1 MSDDA
6 GNRPYPKQ
14 VADRREWLGV
24 LAKTPL
30 GDLEQLW
37 QTVPRKPPYEH
48 LRQPET
54 GPAMVRARAGGRGQ
68 QFNLGEMTVSRCVVS
83 LGGEAVGVG
92 YVKGRD
98 LRQAELVAVFDA
110 MMQGPDGEW
119 TANSVIE
126 PLMRAQDQRRTKTR
140 SKAARTRVEF
150 FTMVRGDSF

>member
-1 MSDDA
+1 
-6 GNRPYPKQ
+6 
-14 VADRREWLGV
+14 
-24 LAKTPL
+24 
-30 GDLEQLW
+30 
-37 QTVPRKPPYEH
+37 
-48 LRQPET
+48 
-54 GPAMVRARAGGRGQ
+54 MVGGWAGGKGRHY
-68 QFNLGEMTVSRCVVS
+68 NLDEMVVARCGVSRD
-83 LGGEAVGVG
+83 GEAVGVG

-126 PLMRAQDQRRTKTR
+126 PLKRAQDQQQTKIR

>member
-1 MSDDA
+1 MSGVA
-6 GNRPYPKQ
+6 GNKPYPKE
-14 VADRREWLGV
+14 VADRRDWLGV

-37 QTVPRKPPYEH
+37 QSVPRKPPYQH

-54 GPAMVRARAGGRGQ
+54 GLAMVRARAGGNGP

-83 LGGEAVGVG
+83 LGGEMVGVG

-110 MMQGPDGEW
+110 MMQGPDAEW
-119 TANSVIE
+119 TAKCVIE
-126 PLMRAQDQRRTKTR
+126 PMKRAQDQRQSETR

>member
-1 MSDDA
+1 MSGDA
-6 GNRPYPKQ
+6 GNEPTPKET
-14 VADRREWLGV
+14 ADRREWLGV
-24 LAKTPL
+24 LAKTPI
-30 GDLEQLW
+30 GDLERLW
-37 QTVPRKPPYEH
+37 RTVPSPPAYEH

-54 GPAMVRARAGGRGQ
+54 GLAMVRARAGGKGT

-83 LGGEAVGVG
+83 LGGEAIGVG
-92 YVKGRD
+92 YVKGRN

-119 TANSVIE
+119 TADSVIE
-126 PLMRAQDQRRTKTR
+126 PLRRAQDQRHAETR